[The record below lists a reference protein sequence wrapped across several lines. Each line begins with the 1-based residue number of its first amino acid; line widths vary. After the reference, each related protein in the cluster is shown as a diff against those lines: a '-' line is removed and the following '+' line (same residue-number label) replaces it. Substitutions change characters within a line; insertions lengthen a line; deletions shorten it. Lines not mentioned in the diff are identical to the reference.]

1 MRFNPYAIEE
11 LYERL
16 GRPAWFWPLFWAI
29 LALVLILGA
38 SASPS
43 A

>member
-1 MRFNPYAIEE
+1 MNPYLLEE

-16 GRPAWFWPLFWAI
+16 GRPRWFWPAVAVV
-29 LALVLILGA
+29 LALLLGIA
-38 SASPS
+38 GGVAPEV